1 MTVRFRSAQCS
12 IMTMRSFSFRLLDNG
27 REVPLA
33 LGPGGVRLGEEHDA
47 SARPVRLSFWP
58 ADDLTATMVRFTV
71 PGGDVRLESFEDA
84 GRLGFRG
91 NLPAGRFLARLAI
104 VGLKLKSPRQRI
116 DFSSDEH
123 VVVPLQIVSDPRRV
137 TLRDIGDSSLQ
148 RVLTAPASRLDN
160 QPIVEWLADVRVRPP
175 RKACLLNVLAKL
187 RAVAT
192 PDHTLL
198 DDVQN
203 VFFADHDRIYA
214 RTSANIGPQLRAMAG
229 QRFLSAGRPRAD
241 VHARLLDAVEAR
253 GWGRAQDFDLVSFRE
268 VGRPALQVVLAE
280 PRAGGGDVFADLDI
294 DLGNPLADLH
304 GIIIHT
310 KELIDPD
317 ATDHLALRQDLGT
330 TPAAPFLF
338 YDVV

>member
-1 MTVRFRSAQCS
+1 
-12 IMTMRSFSFRLLDNG
+12 MRSFSFRLLDDG
-27 REVPLA
+27 HEVPLA
-33 LGPGGVRLGEEHDA
+33 LGPGGVRLGEERDA

-58 ADDLTATMVRFTV
+58 ADDLTATMVRFTI
-71 PGGDVRLESFEDA
+71 PGGDIRLESFEEA

-104 VGLKLKSPRQRI
+104 AGLKLKSPRQRI

-123 VVVPLQIVSDPRRV
+123 VVVSLQTVRDRRRV
-137 TLRDIGDSSLQ
+137 TLRDIGDSSLR
-148 RVLTAPASRLDN
+148 RVLTAPESRLDN
-160 QPIVEWLADVRVRPP
+160 QPVVDWLADARVRPP

-192 PDHTLL
+192 PDGTLL
-198 DDVQN
+198 DDVQH

-214 RTSANIGPQLRAMAG
+214 RVSSGIGARLRAMVG
-229 QRFLSAGRPRAD
+229 QRFLSVGRPRAD
-241 VHARLLDAVEAR
+241 VHARLLDVVEAR
-253 GWGRAQDFDLVSFRE
+253 GWGRVQDFNLVSFRE
-268 VGRPALQVVLAE
+268 IGRPALQVVLAE
-280 PRAGGGDVFADLDI
+280 PRAAGRDAFADLDI

-330 TPAAPFLF
+330 TPAGPFLF